1 MENISLKIE
10 NYKCFKSKQGFEEI
24 KRVNVLIGKNNS
36 GKSSLLDLIS
46 QASQENFSFDK
57 STFGNNSQSKIYYQ
71 KKISQELIQPCFTE
85 RSTYILNDYRML
97 EESVIEWQTIDN
109 KSFKTI
115 YCSDTGFFNILKKFR
130 KDKATSTRDY
140 EVIFL
145 KKNMPTSIHKKTFKH
160 FSSERDII
168 PEPSSRQKRDVSNN
182 GQGATN
188 LIQRFINS
196 SELPSDLVKKD
207 LLKVLN
213 DILTP
218 DANFIDILSQEH
230 ENGAW
235 EIYLE
240 EENKG
245 KIPLSKSGSGLKTI
259 ILTLVFTLLI
269 PKLENKV
276 LAHYIYAFE
285 ELENN
290 MHPSLLRRLIKYLD
304 DLSLKHKFSI
314 FITTH
319 SSVLIDY
326 FSKKDDAQI
335 VHVTH
340 KNGESFCHTVN
351 RHIENFH
358 ILDDLGIKAS
368 DLLQANG
375 VIWVEGASDVVY
387 IKKWL
392 EMYVEEN
399 NISEKPI
406 QGRHYE
412 FQMYGGT
419 LLDSLCLI
427 KNNSDEEEEYKK
439 LVSMFS
445 FSRNAFIVIDS
456 DSVKN
461 ADNQIVDQSNFSAA
475 KKYIKKQIESLSKEN
490 YNLGLWYKRGFLAI
504 RTIEDYLDQKSI
516 DFAQKSWSKKI
527 KAQKITESW
536 DESKKLEDFPHNLKS
551 EIKTLYEYIEIWNS

>member
-1 MENISLKIE
+1 MDNISLKIE
-10 NYKCFKSKQGFEEI
+10 NYKCLKSKQGFEEI

-36 GKSSLLDLIS
+36 GKSSLLDLIGEAT
-46 QASQENFSFDK
+46 QRQFSFENNTWNSNARPTIYFKRKISATSIINSFPANTSGGKIGCNHLSYGQKFKGVEMEWSTINNK
-57 STFGNNSQSKIYYQ
+57 SYQLIDIRDEHIIPRLYDSGDNYYQ
-71 KKISQELIQPCFTE
+71 KNLMKNNISQI
-85 RSTYILNDYRML
+85 
-97 EESVIEWQTIDN
+97 
-109 KSFKTI
+109 
-115 YCSDTGFFNILKKFR
+115 
-130 KDKATSTRDY
+130 
-140 EVIFL
+140 IFG
-145 KKNMPTSIHKKTFKH
+145 KTFKRLI
-160 FSSERDII
+160 SDRDIL
-168 PEPSSRQKRDVSNN
+168 PEANNRSNPEVSGK

-188 LIQRFINS
+188 IIQRFINS
-196 SELPSDLVKKD
+196 SSLPSSLVKKD
-207 LLKVLN
+207 LLIALN

-218 DANFIDILSQEH
+218 DIHFMEINCQEH
-230 ENGAW
+230 EDSNW

-245 KIPLSKSGSGLKTI
+245 EIPLSKSGSGLKTV

-269 PKLENKV
+269 PEIEKKSLDN
-276 LAHYIYAFE
+276 YIFAFE
-285 ELENN
+285 EFENN

-304 DLSLKHKFSI
+304 DLSLEHQFPI

-340 KNGESFCHTVN
+340 KNGESFCRTVN

-392 EMYVEEN
+392 EMYVKEN
-399 NISEKPI
+399 NINEKPI

-445 FSRNAFIVIDS
+445 FSRNSFIVIDS
-456 DSVKN
+456 DCVKN
-461 ADNQIVDQSNFSAA
+461 ADDEIIDISKFKAA
-475 KKYIKKQIESLSKEN
+475 KQYIKNAIENLAKEN
-490 YNLGLWYKRGFLAI
+490 YNLGLWFKKGSTTI
-504 RTIEDYLDQKSI
+504 RTIEDYLDQESK
-516 DFAQKSWSKKI
+516 DFRKPSWTKKITAQKV
-527 KAQKITESW
+527 TESW
-536 DESKKLEDFPHNLKS
+536 NETKKLEDFPHNLKN
-551 EIKTLYEYIEIWNS
+551 EIKTLYECIKTWNS